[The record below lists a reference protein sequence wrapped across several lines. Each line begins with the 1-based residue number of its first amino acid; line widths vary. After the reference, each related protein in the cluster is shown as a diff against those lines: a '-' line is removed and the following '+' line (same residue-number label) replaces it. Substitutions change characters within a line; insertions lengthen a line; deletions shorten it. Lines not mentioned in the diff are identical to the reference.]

1 MSLLLIACINN
12 SSLFCTS
19 SPVYPLFRG
28 TPGTRKQTSL
38 TINTNPFA
46 ILLLSACP
54 FLLERL
60 SRIFRPDSSEQEAAA
75 AVEPGQISGRSAAAA
90 RFLVRLLLF
99 SYSNGL
105 ILYIRFLRVCVWW
118 DGTGLSSPSGAFQ
131 CAREGWRVR
140 VRWHPKHKQGLL
152 MFVSSG
158 PVWCVRVVSVLFP
171 SGDTHTK
178 DKQKMRKTTGIKKKL

>member
-60 SRIFRPDSSEQEAAA
+60 SRIFRPDSSEEEVAA

-105 ILYIRFLRVCVWW
+105 ILYIRFLRVCVCGGMGRDYRRHPERFSVPEK
-118 DGTGLSSPSGAFQ
+118 DGE
-131 CAREGWRVR
+131 CE
-140 VRWHPKHKQGLL
+140 
-152 MFVSSG
+152 
-158 PVWCVRVVSVLFP
+158 CVGIRNIN
-171 SGDTHTK
+171 K
-178 DKQKMRKTTGIKKKL
+178 DY